1 MLPEALLTA
10 GAVFGGL
17 AFSLLPAFPLF
28 SAGAAGVGALFFGN
42 GLPFATGAPVAFA
55 GAFFTG
61 AFFTGA
67 AGFLATFVTVFFK
80 GFFTADLAGLAGF
93 FCAFFCGRATTF
105 FGAFLAAFLAAFFGD
120 FLGVAMAQKGSPFF
134 EFFRTSRRFHR
145 LNLRCLHVLDI
156 AQHGV
161 ASSSRPSPRE
171 QLGRKGR

>member
-1 MLPEALLTA
+1 MAPPEAPLEELPEALLTA
-10 GAVFGGL
+10 GVFFGEL

-55 GAFFTG
+55 GAFFAG

-67 AGFLATFVTVFFK
+67 AGFLATFVTVFFE
-80 GFFTADLAGLAGF
+80 GFFTADLAGLAGLAGF
-93 FCAFFCGRATTF
+93 FCAFFSGRATTF
-105 FGAFLAAFLAAFFGD
+105 FGAFFRAFLAAFFGD

-161 ASSSRPSPRE
+161 A
-171 QLGRKGR
+171 

>member
-10 GAVFGGL
+10 GAFFGGL

-61 AFFTGA
+61 A
-67 AGFLATFVTVFFK
+67 AGFLATFVTDFFE

-93 FCAFFCGRATTF
+93 FCAFFSGRATTF
-105 FGAFLAAFLAAFFGD
+105 FGAFFGAFLAAFFGD